1 MAKKSTKI
9 AITYV
14 VTIVVTVLIIFIVGF
29 VMMKSMNRS
38 SEELENVEVTSSTSP
53 EEYVPS
59 VLDNQT
65 TLFILDAEDR
75 IDGTVFILTRL
86 LPSERR
92 FVVVPLQSDM
102 YVNTS
107 GTESTLYEY
116 YKNNDVAGAKQAIQ
130 NIFGITIDKY
140 IKFDKTTFEK
150 AAARFENVNHVF
162 SYSLIGEN
170 ELTGETTVIRSGNQ
184 TLSPSDLTKA
194 FTYWDYKD
202 GETERMAEVGAIF
215 TDFINNSHTRYQTG
229 LDQIV
234 SGILGL
240 NPDTDITEYDYEFKK
255 DAIHYMVDDTVSGC
269 AELVLPS
276 GTYDS
281 ASRYV
286 IDSDFVSAL
295 KKWFSLDMEDLE
307 ADIAQTEISSEDETV
322 S

>member
-14 VTIVVTVLIIFIVGF
+14 VTILVTVLIIFIVGF
-29 VMMKSMNRS
+29 FMMKSMNSTS
-38 SEELENVEVTSSTSP
+38 SELENVEVTSST
-53 EEYVPS
+53 EAQDYAPS

-65 TLFILDAEDR
+65 TLFILDAEER
-75 IDGTVFILTRL
+75 LDGTVFILTRL
-86 LPSERR
+86 LPTERR

-102 YVNTS
+102 YVNVN
-107 GTESTLYEY
+107 GTETTLYEY
-116 YKNNDVAGAKQAIQ
+116 FKDNDVMGVKRAIE
-130 NIFGITIDKY
+130 NIFGVTVDKY

-150 AAARFENVNHVF
+150 AAAHFENVNHVF

-184 TLSPSDLTKA
+184 TLAPSDLTKA

-202 GETERMAEVGAIF
+202 GESERMSEIGAIF
-215 TDFINNSHTRYQTG
+215 TDLINNSHTRFQTG
-229 LDQIV
+229 MDQIV

-240 NPDTDITEYDYEFKK
+240 NPDTDITEYDYDFKK
-255 DAIHYMVDDTVSGC
+255 DALHYMVDETAGGC

-286 IDSDFVSAL
+286 IDSEFVDAL
-295 KKWFSLDMEDLE
+295 KKWFSLDMEDL
-307 ADIAQTEISSEDETV
+307 DSGVSETTASEEETL